1 MIRTLALLLG
11 SLFVTTSTNAEKPV
25 LALVIDDLGYS
36 FELAKQVLNLPGK
49 HTFAIIPDTT
59 YDKKIAEFAHQ
70 NGHEIM
76 LHMPMQSLASGK
88 NIETSTLD
96 ESMSED
102 EITSN
107 VDYMLKEIP
116 YIQGINN
123 HMGTKL
129 TGMGYIMRPIMES
142 IKKFNGKLYF
152 LDSRTTALS
161 QAYQQ
166 ALRARVPSLKRDIF
180 LDYDHTNPESISFQY
195 QLWLDKASKN
205 GSAIAIAHPYSSTIE
220 LLKEKLTQISS
231 DYQFMTL
238 SQLINY
244 QQQEKTTWPRYLSH
258 LQKDLKN

>member
-1 MIRTLALLLG
+1 MNKTLAFLLG
-11 SLFVTTSTNAEKPV
+11 TLFFSSANAEKPV

-36 FELAKQVLNLPGK
+36 FELARQVLNLPGK

-76 LHMPMQSLASGK
+76 LHMPMQSLVSGK
-88 NIETSTLD
+88 HVESSTLD
-96 ESMSED
+96 ENMNED

-123 HMGTKL
+123 HMGSKL
-129 TGMGYIMRPIMES
+129 TEMGYIMRPIMES
-142 IKKFNGKLYF
+142 IKNFNQKFYF

-161 QAYQQ
+161 KAYQQ
-166 ALRARVPSLKRDIF
+166 ALRAGVPTIKRDIF
-180 LDYDHTNPESISFQY
+180 LDYDHSNPESILFQY
-195 QLWLDKASKN
+195 QLWLKKARKK
-205 GSAIAIAHPYSSTIE
+205 GSAVAIAHPYSSTIK
-220 LLKEKLTQISS
+220 LLKEKLAEISPEF
-231 DYQFMTL
+231 QFMTI
-238 SQLINY
+238 SQLLNS
-244 QQQEKTTWPRYLSH
+244 QQQENTTWPTYLSH